1 MFKNKNMDMLSNKIT
16 QLENT
21 NLELIELVRS
31 IYNSVD
37 TLCSKALY
45 DDTQRDVYIYKLDTI
60 QEMVS
65 DNKSLLEKKLI
76 NRKVEK
82 RHNAVN
88 RENPFINR
96 KREKPIVV
104 GIEDRN
110 YTVKEMAKMFNV
122 SNVVIINRLAR
133 LRKVLGDDFDTYF
146 YKKDNGYKNGTTTGK
161 KWIITSEGAKIIVK
175 TFDME
180 VLD

>member
-1 MFKNKNMDMLSNKIT
+1 MFKNKNMDLLSHKVT

-21 NLELIELVRS
+21 NLELVELVRS
-31 IYNSVD
+31 INDMVD
-37 TLCSKALY
+37 TLCSRALY
-45 DDTQRDVYIYKLDTI
+45 DDTLRDMYVNKLDNI
-60 QEMVS
+60 QQMVS
-65 DNKSLLEKKLI
+65 DNKSLLEKKTI
-76 NRKVEK
+76 CRKVEK

-96 KREKPIVV
+96 KREQPLVV
-104 GIEDRN
+104 GIENRN

-133 LRKVLGDDFDTYF
+133 LRKVLGNEFDTYF
-146 YKKDNGYKNGTTTGK
+146 YKKDNGYKNGSTTGK
-161 KWIITSEGAKIIVK
+161 KWIITSEGAKVIVK

-180 VLD
+180 VI